1 MEAFEALAEQRD
13 ICLATTQRI
22 LNNAPDAAFDKIV
35 HKLLSEPKVS
45 LNGVLLGTYLNFK

>member
-35 HKLLSEPKVS
+35 LKLLSEPKVN
-45 LNGVLLGTYLNFK
+45 LNK